1 MKFNEL
7 KEQIKMK
14 NDAQYFSDEELR
26 RGRTNVLQIEA
37 TKKNNVIII
46 LDNTL
51 CFLEEKREYRIKI
64 YNIKYRKMNTLYTT
78 EKLKFAQ
85 KILTNFKNYKNLSE
99 EKIKILM
106 SGEIVINSNKII
118 VESTYWNRFCII

>member
-7 KEQIKMK
+7 KNQIIIK
-14 NDAQYFSDEELR
+14 NGTQYFNDEDLKYY
-26 RGRTNVLQIEA
+26 RTNKKQIEA
-37 TKKNNVIII
+37 IKKDKIIII
-46 LDNTL
+46 LDNTI
-51 CFLEEKREYRIKI
+51 CFPEEKREYRIKI